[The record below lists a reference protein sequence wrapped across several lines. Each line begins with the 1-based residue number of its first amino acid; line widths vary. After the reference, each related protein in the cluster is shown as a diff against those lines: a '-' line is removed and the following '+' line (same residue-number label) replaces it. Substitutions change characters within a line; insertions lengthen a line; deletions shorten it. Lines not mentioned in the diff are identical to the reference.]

1 MLYLVL
7 TEYKTSF
14 KIYSACRRTAGGSIS
29 DVTEIILLQH
39 GHCNLPP
46 DGLLQFRDGSGPRHS
61 EQRGQ
66 LALDRGQEVKRQE
79 VRRSRGQE
87 VRRSGG
93 HHAQGQ
99 EMVCSGGK
107 VMGHRC

>member
-61 EQRGQ
+61 EQLGQ
-66 LALDRGQEVKRQE
+66 LALDRGHEVT
-79 VRRSRGQE
+79 RSGGQE

-99 EMVCSGGK
+99 EMVCSGGQ

>member
-79 VRRSRGQE
+79 VRRS
-87 VRRSGG
+87 GG

>member
-1 MLYLVL
+1 MGEWFTLFLPKC
-7 TEYKTSF
+7 ETSS
-14 KIYSACRRTAGGSIS
+14 KIYSACRRTAVESIS
-29 DVTEIILLQH
+29 DVTEMILLQH

-46 DGLLQFRDGSGPRHS
+46 DELQFRDGSGPRHS
-61 EQRGQ
+61 EQQGQ
-66 LALDRGQEVKRQE
+66 LALDTRSGE
-79 VRRSRGQE
+79 VRRSGGQE

>member
-46 DGLLQFRDGSGPRHS
+46 DGLQFRDGSGPRHS

-66 LALDRGQEVKRQE
+66 LALDRGHE

-99 EMVCSGGK
+99 EMVCSGGQ

>member
-46 DGLLQFRDGSGPRHS
+46 DGLQFRDGSGPRHS

-66 LALDRGQEVKRQE
+66 LALDRGHEVK
-79 VRRSRGQE
+79 SQE

-93 HHAQGQ
+93 Q
-99 EMVCSGGK
+99 EVTM
-107 VMGHRC
+107 HRARRWSVVAAR